1 MIIMALD
8 HASFFI
14 ARMHSRE
21 FWGTTLPDY
30 PSALPFLLRLVSH
43 FCAPGFFFLMGVG
56 MALMADARLRAGWS
70 HARLTRFFLV
80 RGALLILL
88 QLLVENPAWGLAFVF
103 GDPGR
108 FISRGGPLPGGGD
121 GVAIYFGVLFALGAV
136 MIVWALMLR
145 WHRGLLLALAL
156 GTIGCSQ
163 WVMPGP
169 EASKTLYHEALR
181 LLMVPG
187 RTGHVIVFY
196 PMIPW
201 LGVTGLGLFF
211 GRCLATPEKKGRPYR
226 WLGLTGLLLL
236 ALFVLVRVWG
246 GPGNLHPPDPGWIGF
261 FNLTK
266 YPPSLAFL
274 LLTMGVNSLLLTGL
288 SLKLVEQSSL
298 FRVISVFGRTPLFF
312 YVIHLYLYAMM
323 GWLVP
328 AGVSAPRM
336 LIYWLAG
343 LLVLY
348 PLCRL
353 YDGFKI
359 RLPANSIWRYF

>member
-1 MIIMALD
+1 
-8 HASFFI
+8 
-14 ARMHSRE
+14 
-21 FWGTTLPDY
+21 
-30 PSALPFLLRLVSH
+30 
-43 FCAPGFFFLMGVG
+43 
-56 MALMADARLRAGWS
+56 
-70 HARLTRFFLV
+70 
-80 RGALLILL
+80 
-88 QLLVENPAWGLAFVF
+88 
-103 GDPGR
+103 
-108 FISRGGPLPGGGD
+108 
-121 GVAIYFGVLFALGAV
+121 
-136 MIVWALMLR
+136 
-145 WHRGLLLALAL
+145 
-156 GTIGCSQ
+156 
-163 WVMPGP
+163 
-169 EASKTLYHEALR
+169 
-181 LLMVPG
+181 
-187 RTGHVIVFY
+187 
-196 PMIPW
+196 
-201 LGVTGLGLFF
+201 
-211 GRCLATPEKKGRPYR
+211 LATPEKKGRPYR